1 MQQRPHVNL
10 HGKVDLNMT
19 TRLHLGTLHATQG
32 VDGQLTT
39 EETAGA
45 GHPAGAGSNGAFL

>member
-32 VDGQLTT
+32 VDG
-39 EETAGA
+39 
-45 GHPAGAGSNGAFL
+45 